1 MSESENTNLKT
12 QYAARVTADLEQN
25 TAEQQRIRA
34 DIEALQA
41 QLTNLEQD
49 HELLQSM
56 SEALGD
62 TAPPKKSAMPAPRR
76 ANKTSAAAP
85 KKADRKTTTARAP
98 KAGTP
103 AKETK
108 GAKDTKAAKDT
119 EAAKAG
125 SGAKSDTGPAM
136 TTLVFEYLTQ
146 QSEPR
151 TNAEITKALT
161 DTQKNRKVNGNAVRT
176 ASETLVARSK
186 AERTKQGSTV
196 FYSAITHDR
205 TEEPAREL
213 AEAAA

>member
-41 QLTNLEQD
+41 QLTTLEQD

-56 SEALGD
+56 SEALGE

-85 KKADRKTTTARAP
+85 KKADRKSTTARTP

-108 GAKDTKAAKDT
+108 GAKDTKAAK
-119 EAAKAG
+119 AANAG

-161 DTQKNRKVNGNAVRT
+161 DTQRNRKVNGNAVRT

>member
-56 SEALGD
+56 SEALGE

-76 ANKTSAAAP
+76 AKKTSAAAP

-108 GAKDTKAAKDT
+108 GAKDTKAAK
-119 EAAKAG
+119 AANAG

-205 TEEPAREL
+205 AEEPAREL

>member
-108 GAKDTKAAKDT
+108 GAKDTKAAK
-119 EAAKAG
+119 AANAG

-205 TEEPAREL
+205 AEEPAREL